1 MCPTTFF
8 HLHLNQSNVYI
19 SIHIHIST
27 TYQKTILYAVIIAR
41 MAHDSRWWFNNK
53 NNNNNGQN
61 EYNNTQR
68 HTKHWW
74 MILSR
79 HWTWRMVGAWSSSL
93 YTSITPHSSPKD
105 SIRMLAN
112 LQTGNFILSNNYL
125 NTLLRDKKKIH
136 IHLEWPW
143 PCDGVLNKSLFIELL
158 LSSRLLSHPTCDRT
172 IIYEPFFFLFF
183 VYCSFHTQ
191 NSPLFNRKNYSFFI
205 ICFCFSCWH
214 GQ

>member
-1 MCPTTFF
+1 
-8 HLHLNQSNVYI
+8 
-19 SIHIHIST
+19 
-27 TYQKTILYAVIIAR
+27 

-172 IIYEPFFFLFF
+172 IIYEPFFF
-183 VYCSFHTQ
+183 
-191 NSPLFNRKNYSFFI
+191 
-205 ICFCFSCWH
+205 CFSFTVLFTHKTLLCSIEKIILFLLFVFVFLAGMGNNARH
-214 GQ
+214 QQPARETPDTAPII